1 VTRAIT
7 GDVSGALADLG
18 ILVPLTAALVVVN
31 GLDVGSVLL
40 LAGLLVVSAGLV
52 FRIPFPVQ
60 PLKALTALA
69 VAQSLAPDVIHAAG
83 LEIGLV
89 LMLMSLTGLATL
101 MSKLFTK
108 PVVRALQFGVGWLL
122 VVTAVKLVVNP
133 PAVFVNSPSSQTG
146 LLLAAATILRL
157 RWVHRRGQATAR
169 AQANRSIPSKAA
181 RQSKA
186 ASARQQP
193 AVRSTVGR

>member
-40 LAGLLVVSAGLV
+40 LAGLLVVTAGLV

-69 VAQSLAPDVIHAAG
+69 VAQRLGPDVIHAAG
-83 LEIGLV
+83 LEIGIV

-133 PAVFVNSPSSQTG
+133 PAVFVNSPSSRTG
-146 LLLAAATILRL
+146 LLLAAATVVVDSSVVCF
-157 RWVHRRGQATAR
+157 WHRICFASDSADSIDVWKCCCRCERPRAR
-169 AQANRSIPSKAA
+169 AIW
-181 RQSKA
+181 
-186 ASARQQP
+186 
-193 AVRSTVGR
+193 

>member
-83 LEIGLV
+83 LEIGIV
-89 LMLMSLTGLATL
+89 LMLINPLNTIFNA
-101 MSKLFTK
+101 
-108 PVVRALQFGVGWLL
+108 PVVGCEQCFAR
-122 VVTAVKLVVNP
+122 
-133 PAVFVNSPSSQTG
+133 SQVRKSHVHQ
-146 LLLAAATILRL
+146 LCVATI
-157 RWVHRRGQATAR
+157 
-169 AQANRSIPSKAA
+169 K
-181 RQSKA
+181 K
-186 ASARQQP
+186 
-193 AVRSTVGR
+193 